1 VSGPHSS
8 NTPAAAHEASLVAP
22 IISSGVST
30 GVDGDVST
38 PTAQNCL
45 NCDAPLTGEY
55 CASCGQHSK
64 HHVHSTSALFSEL
77 IEDLFHTD
85 HRMWRTLRPLLL
97 KPGKLTAE
105 YLRGKRVTYT
115 PPFRLYIVLSLIFF
129 LSTSLT
135 HDEVDIVTADEA
147 ISKAAQSEPTQQAK
161 TYDIDE
167 DVADKLDEFLERV
180 EREKRPKVREQI
192 EKGLRKIPPAEQKQV
207 VAGMVNPCSPSALGS
222 AIPETIAG
230 RKQLLETCRK
240 VTKNNGK
247 DVVEGI
253 RHHAP
258 QAMFFLLPLLALVT
272 KVLYVGSRRYYAEHV
287 LFFVHFHSFAFLLLA
302 FDNVSTWLLGKIPH
316 TSFAAGLITAAVYLY
331 LPLYLF
337 RSMRTV
343 FGGGR
348 FVTGVRLSF
357 LLWGYVGM
365 AFLTFMVVAAYTAMT
380 LE

>member
-1 VSGPHSS
+1 VSASHSPDI
-8 NTPAAAHEASLVAP
+8 PAVAGEASPPDREIVPAE
-22 IISSGVST
+22 T
-30 GVDGDVST
+30 
-38 PTAQNCL
+38 QRCL
-45 NCDAPLTGEY
+45 NCDASLTGEY

-85 HRMWRTLRPLLL
+85 HRVWRTLRPLLL
-97 KPGKLTAE
+97 QPGKLTAE

-135 HDEVDIVTADEA
+135 HDAIEVVAPDEA
-147 ISKAAQSEPTQQAK
+147 LSKITQSEPAATAK
-161 TYDIDE
+161 TYDIDAE
-167 DVADKLDEFLERV
+167 AQEKLDEFLERID
-180 EREKRPKVREQI
+180 REKRPNVREQI
-192 EKGLRKIPPAEQKQV
+192 EKGLHKIPPAEQKDV
-207 VAGMVNPCSPSALGS
+207 MAGMVNPCSPSALGS
-222 AIPETIAG
+222 AIPQTMAG

-247 DVVEGI
+247 DVVEGM

-272 KVLYVGSRRYYAEHV
+272 KVLYAGSRRYYAEHV
-287 LFFVHFHSFAFLLLA
+287 LFFVHFHAFAFLLLA
-302 FDNVSTWLLGKIPH
+302 FDNVSTWLLEKVPH
-316 TSFAAGLITAAVYLY
+316 TGFVSGLITAAVYIY

-348 FVTGVRLSF
+348 FVTSVRFAF
-357 LLWGYVGM
+357 LLTGYIGV
-365 AFLTFMVVAAYTAMT
+365 AFLTFMAVAAYTAMT
-380 LE
+380 IDSATVDSAMTIE